1 MRLNNKGFA
10 ITGILYTVFIL
21 FLLITVAVLAGLQ
34 SRKTMLEKSTMKLE
48 ESYEGI
54 EQNNVFIDNF
64 NTKKSNIAPA
74 PVTGKYEFYI
84 TNNFFKEVET
94 PQNFEYTGKVQTFTT
109 KKPGYYKIELWG
121 AQGGKGGKGGYTAG
135 FLNITEEDINN
146 GEDKEYK
153 LYVYVGGEGKKEETT
168 TNEGGWNGG
177 GASGNNDASNSYGGG
192 GATDVRLKKASE
204 TDEAEWNE
212 VKSLRSRIMVAGGG
226 GGGFTSKSGSYTQN
240 PGVGGNLTGGT
251 GISSYDNLTSGGGTQ
266 TSGGTGLN
274 NDKKGLFGKATQTK
288 INGWGGGGGGG
299 YWGGAMGNGKPGG
312 GGSSYIS
319 GYLGSV
325 AIESEASEKP
335 RKGNSGQQCTDG
347 TTDIKCSYHYSGKI
361 FSNAVMIDGSSVIP
375 RHDGEGNMEG
385 NGYARITYYGQSISN
400 VGTQYLYGYTGN
412 YREFKAEEE
421 GIYKIELWGAQG
433 GGVNAEAIGL
443 SKNYGGKGAYT
454 TGRIELEK
462 DEKLYIY
469 VGNYGYAPD
478 NLNTPF
484 NGGGAP
490 DTKNTK
496 WLRSHLGEFSG
507 GGATDI
513 RFFGKNKVPTT
524 DELKWDSEIGLAS
537 RIMVA
542 AGGGGGNNGDGSS
555 GGVGGTL
562 NGGITYDNNDKTKPV
577 STPTQITGNKFGIGQ
592 ESGLYPNNHGA
603 DTGAGGGGYWGGY
616 RGLSTASGGSGGS
629 SYISGH
635 KNCIAIKS
643 ANDTSPRNDSNGK
656 TCIENSDDVECSKHY
671 SGKTFTD
678 TAMYDGNNIYMPI
691 PVGIGIM
698 TGNAGNGFAKITYL
712 GKKGEVPKTD
722 ITCAAYI
729 KKGVDISKKANLKFT
744 TKECNDVKYSFVFE
758 KESENDNVM
767 ALARIYSFEE

>member
-1 MRLNNKGFA
+1 MPMKLNNKGFA

-48 ESYEGI
+48 ESYEGK
-54 EQNNVFIDNF
+54 EQNSDLIDAF
-64 NTKKSNIAPA
+64 NKGENSIA

-94 PQNFEYTGKVQTFTT
+94 PQDFGYTGEVQTFTT

-135 FLNITEEDINN
+135 FLNITEEDIDINNN
-146 GEDKEYK
+146 GEYK
-153 LYVYVGGEGKKEETT
+153 LYVYVGGVGNDEETT

-192 GATDVRLKKASE
+192 GATDVRLIKASDDI
-204 TDEAEWNE
+204 TVWDNA
-212 VKSLRSRIMVAGGG
+212 KSLRSRIMVAGGG
-226 GGGFTSKSGSYTQN
+226 GGGFNSKSESYTQN

-251 GISSYDNLTSGGGTQ
+251 GTGSYNNPDIPSGGGTQ

-274 NDKKGLFGKATQTK
+274 DDKKGLFGKAAQ
-288 INGWGGGGGGG
+288 ISISGWGGGGGGG

-325 AIESEASEKP
+325 AIANENSEANETP
-335 RKGNSGQQCTDG
+335 RKDSKGQQCTNG
-347 TTDIKCSYHYSGKI
+347 TTNIECSEHYSGKK
-361 FSNAVMIDGSSVIP
+361 FSYGIMLDGASIMP
-375 RHDGEGNMEG
+375 NPENTGYIIGKKG
-385 NGYARITYYGQSISN
+385 NGYARITYYGQSISK
-400 VGTQYLYGYTGN
+400 VGTQYLYGFTGQAQ
-412 YREFKAEEE
+412 EFTSPED
-421 GIYKIELWGAQG
+421 GTYKIELWGAQG
-433 GGVNAEAIGL
+433 GGVDN
-443 SKNYGGKGAYT
+443 NYGGKGAYT
-454 TGRIELEK
+454 TGRIKLEK

-469 VGNYGYAPD
+469 VGNYGYMPD
-478 NLNTPF
+478 NLTKPF

-490 DTKNTK
+490 DTTGN
-496 WLRSHLGEFSG
+496 WPRSHRGEFSG

-524 DELKWDSEIGLAS
+524 DGLKWDSEIGLAS

-562 NGGITYDNNDKTKPV
+562 NGGVTYDNNDKTKPV
-577 STPTQITGNKFGIGQ
+577 SIPTQITGNKFGIGQ

-603 DTGAGGGGYWGGY
+603 DTGAGGGGYWGGF

-643 ANDTSPRNDSNGK
+643 ANDTSPRNDSNGEK
-656 TCIENSDDVECSKHY
+656 CIENSDDVECSKHY
-671 SGKTFTD
+671 SGKIFTD
-678 TAMYDGNNIYMPI
+678 TAMYDGNNLYMPS

-712 GKKGEVPKTD
+712 GKEGEVAKTD
-722 ITCAAYI
+722 ITCVAYI
-729 KKGVDISKKANLKFT
+729 KKGVNIKDNLKFT

-758 KESENDNVM
+758 KTENDNVM